1 MNIDELSK
9 ALAVGKCYIKY
20 KSVTSDKIHE
30 GTYTLIGGYN
40 SPSNHYSD
48 RLVAVSTETNMYE
61 DIVKDSIL
69 EWKSLG
75 S

>member
-1 MNIDELSK
+1 MNTNELSK

>member
-48 RLVAVSTETNMYE
+48 KVVAVSTETNMYE

-69 EWKSLG
+69 EWKSLK

>member
-1 MNIDELSK
+1 MNITELTK

-30 GTYTLIGGYN
+30 GIYTLIGGYN

-48 RLVAVSTETNMYE
+48 KVVAVSVETNMYE
-61 DIVKDSIL
+61 DIVKDSII
-69 EWKSLG
+69 EWKSLK